1 MITNNVDQI
10 TRNGEMNRLEN
21 LDTYDNLTDEE
32 VRLLI
37 ERKVQRALNE
47 YKLDV
52 QAATMSLAMIA
63 EELEIKHRRDEAQN
77 KLDELLKADLNFEE
91 V

>member
-52 QAATMSLAMIA
+52 QAATMSLAMID
-63 EELEIKHRRDEAQN
+63 EELEIKQRRDEAQN
-77 KLDELLKADLNFEE
+77 KLDELLKADLNFKE

>member
-10 TRNGEMNRLEN
+10 SRNGEMNRLEN

-52 QAATMSLAMIA
+52 QVATMSLAMID
-63 EELEIKHRRDEAQN
+63 EELEIKQRRDEAQN
-77 KLDELLKADLNFEE
+77 KLDELLKVDLNFEE

>member
-52 QAATMSLAMIA
+52 QAATMSLAMID

>member
-52 QAATMSLAMIA
+52 QAATMSLAMID
-63 EELEIKHRRDEAQN
+63 EELEIKQRRDEAQN

>member
-21 LDTYDNLTDEE
+21 IDTYDNLTDEE

-52 QAATMSLAMIA
+52 QAATMSLAMID

-77 KLDELLKADLNFEE
+77 KLDELLKVDLNFEE

>member
-1 MITNNVDQI
+1 MTTNNGDFI
-10 TRNGEMNRLEN
+10 ERNGEMNRLEN
-21 LDTYDNLTDEE
+21 LSTYDNLTDAE

-37 ERKVQRALNE
+37 ERKVQRALTE

-52 QAATMSLAMIA
+52 QVATMSLNTID
-63 EELEIKHRRDEAQN
+63 EELELKKKRKEAQK
-77 KLDELLKADLNFEE
+77 KLDELLKSELNFEE